1 MEKPNVVVI
10 GKLPDSIIGKIERK
24 AQLKIWDKP
33 EKISQDKLNS
43 WLENAEG
50 LISRGDIY
58 VDNELINQSPKL
70 RVIAQSSVGYDNI
83 NIEDCTKHSIPFGN
97 TPEVLNNATADLI
110 FGLLLSSARK
120 IHEGYEL
127 IKNGNWKS
135 SFDVPLGVDLFQKTL
150 GIVGM
155 GSIGGNLV
163 KRAQSSGM
171 NVIYHN
177 RKKNS
182 RNEKMGASYVTFE
195 EILEQSDFLV
205 VLVPLTFETKGLFGK
220 NEFAKMKETAYFL
233 NVSRGPI
240 VNTNDLYYALLNEE
254 IAYAALDVTDPEPIP
269 SDHPL
274 VNLNNILI
282 TPHIGSATI
291 ETRTRMADLTADNL
305 LAGLERKPLLT
316 CVNESVNY

>member
-1 MEKPNVVVI
+1 
-10 GKLPDSIIGKIERK
+10 KLPDSIIGKIERK

-155 GSIGGNLV
+155 G
-163 KRAQSSGM
+163 
-171 NVIYHN
+171 
-177 RKKNS
+177 
-182 RNEKMGASYVTFE
+182 
-195 EILEQSDFLV
+195 
-205 VLVPLTFETKGLFGK
+205 
-220 NEFAKMKETAYFL
+220 
-233 NVSRGPI
+233 
-240 VNTNDLYYALLNEE
+240 
-254 IAYAALDVTDPEPIP
+254 
-269 SDHPL
+269 
-274 VNLNNILI
+274 
-282 TPHIGSATI
+282 
-291 ETRTRMADLTADNL
+291 
-305 LAGLERKPLLT
+305 
-316 CVNESVNY
+316 